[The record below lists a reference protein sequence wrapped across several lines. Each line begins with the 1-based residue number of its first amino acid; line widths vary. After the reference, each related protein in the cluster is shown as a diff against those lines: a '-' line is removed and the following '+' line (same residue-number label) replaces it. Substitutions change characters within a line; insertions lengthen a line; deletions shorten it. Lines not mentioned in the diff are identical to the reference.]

1 MKTKSQSEEKTL
13 DPQNWDETRAT
24 MHQMVDDAVDYMSGV
39 RERPIWQEIP
49 EDILETFQL
58 PVPRNGEGLGS
69 VYSEFKTHILP
80 YPMGNTHPRFWAWY
94 MGNGTTTGVMGDFWA
109 SVINC
114 NMGGGNHAGHKIEEQ
129 VVDWLKEIVG
139 FPKDAGGL
147 LVSGGSMANYTA
159 LAVARNVKLNYDV
172 RKEGIRPNIATKVRV
187 YASSEIHSCNQKAL
201 ELLGLGSDSLVKIK
215 VNQDFTINLEALKE
229 KIKEDRANGL
239 LPICVIGT
247 SGTVNTGAID
257 NLEELSKIC
266 IEEDL
271 WFHID
276 GAIGAIAILSEK
288 VKPLL
293 KGIDLADSVAIDLH
307 KWMHMP
313 FEAACILIK
322 DKQSHKDTFS
332 LIPEYLEKNTRGV
345 ASGDNWFSEYG
356 LQLSRRFRALKIWMS
371 LKVHGADL
379 FGEMISKNV
388 EQAHYLEGLVN
399 KSAELEMVAPVG
411 LDIVCFRFNPGNLNL
426 DELNSINKEI
436 KLQLEENAIAMPG
449 YTTINGIY
457 CIRVAICNHR
467 STFADFDDLV
477 FHIKRLGR
485 ELNQKEFFNSLN

>member
-1 MKTKSQSEEKTL
+1 MTQKDQVIEKSL
-13 DPQNWDETRAT
+13 DPQNWDETRHM
-24 MHQMVDDAVDYMSGV
+24 MHQMVDDAVNYMAGL
-39 RERPIWQEIP
+39 RDRPIWQEIP
-49 EDILETFQL
+49 ENILETFKET
-58 PVPRNGEGLGS
+58 VPRESTDINK
-69 VYSEFKTHILP
+69 VYSEFKNNILP
-80 YPMGNTHPRFWAWY
+80 YPMGNAHPRFWAWY
-94 MGNGTTTGVMGDFWA
+94 MGNGTATGVMGDFWA
-109 SVINC
+109 SLINC

-159 LAVARNVKLNYDV
+159 LAVARNSKLGYDV
-172 RKEGIRPNIATKVRV
+172 RKEGIVAEFASRVRV
-187 YASSEIHSCNQKAL
+187 YASTEIHSCNQKAL
-201 ELLGLGSDSLVKIK
+201 ELLGLGSISLVKIK
-215 VNQDFTINLEALKE
+215 VKQDFTIDMEALKSR
-229 KIKEDRANGL
+229 ITEDRADGL
-239 LPICVIGT
+239 FPICVIGT

-257 NLEELSKIC
+257 DLEEISKLC
-266 IEEDL
+266 KAEDL

-293 KGIDLADSVAIDLH
+293 KGLDLADSIAIDLH

-313 FEAACILIK
+313 FEAACVLIK
-322 DKQSHKDTFS
+322 DKKSHKETLS
-332 LIPEYLEKNTRGV
+332 LSPEYLEKNTRGV

-379 FGEMISKNV
+379 FGEMITKNIDQATYLEDLILSSKN
-388 EQAHYLEGLVN
+388 
-399 KSAELEMVAPVG
+399 LEMAAPKG
-411 LDIVCFRFNPGNLNL
+411 LDIVCFRYNPGNL
-426 DELNSINKEI
+426 DVEELNVINKEI

-467 STFADFDDLV
+467 STLEDFDALV
-477 FHIKRLGR
+477 FHIKRLGE
-485 ELNQKEFFNSLN
+485 ELT